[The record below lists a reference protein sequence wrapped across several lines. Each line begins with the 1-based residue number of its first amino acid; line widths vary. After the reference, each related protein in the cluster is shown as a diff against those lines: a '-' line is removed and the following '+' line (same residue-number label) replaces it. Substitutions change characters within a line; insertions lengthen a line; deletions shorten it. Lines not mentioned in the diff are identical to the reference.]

1 MTGVSSASQKDL
13 FHQVFNQQEQQHL
26 LEEDRQAMGTI
37 AAILFAV
44 VIFGLSGMVLCVW
57 ISAG

>member
-1 MTGVSSASQKDL
+1 MNQASSASEKDL
-13 FHQVFNQQEQQHL
+13 FHRVFNSQEQQHL
-26 LEEDRQAMGTI
+26 LDEDRQAMGTI

>member
-1 MTGVSSASQKDL
+1 MTEPASAEGKDL
-13 FHQVFNQQEQQHL
+13 FHQVFNPEEQEHL

-37 AAILFAV
+37 AGILFAV
-44 VIFGLSGMVLCVW
+44 VIFGFSGMVLCVW

>member
-1 MTGVSSASQKDL
+1 MTEPVSPTGKDL
-13 FHQVFNQQEQQHL
+13 FRQVFDAQEQEHL

-37 AAILFAV
+37 AGILFAV
-44 VIFGLSGMVLCVW
+44 VIFGFSGMVLCVW

>member
-1 MTGVSSASQKDL
+1 MTEPVSPTEKDL
-13 FHQVFNQQEQQHL
+13 FRQVFDAQEQEHL

-37 AAILFAV
+37 AGILFAV
-44 VIFGLSGMVLCVW
+44 VIFGFSGMVLCVW

>member
-1 MTGVSSASQKDL
+1 MSHAPSTAEKDL
-13 FHQVFNQQEQQHL
+13 FHQVFDPQEQQSL

-37 AAILFAV
+37 AGILFAV